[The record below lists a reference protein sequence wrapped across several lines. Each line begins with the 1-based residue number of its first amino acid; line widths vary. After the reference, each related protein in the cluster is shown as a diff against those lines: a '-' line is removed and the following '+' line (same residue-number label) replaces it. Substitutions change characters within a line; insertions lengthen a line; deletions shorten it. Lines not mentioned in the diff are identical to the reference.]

1 MIWLVD
7 GNLLAAYVLSGH
19 PHHAQVER
27 WFDNLTDRFATCSV
41 TQGTLLRLHMRLA
54 IDKSSAA
61 AWRALA
67 EVEAHTLHDYCSDDL
82 PYREVPHRLM
92 QGHGQITDAWLI
104 ELARRNGGKVATLDQ
119 GMVATY
125 PNEAVLI

>member
-1 MIWLVD
+1 MIWLAD

-19 PHHAQVER
+19 PHHDQVER

-54 IDKSSAA
+54 IDKSPAA

-67 EVEAHTLHDYCSDDL
+67 EIEAHVLHDYWSDDL
-82 PYREVPHRLM
+82 SYRDVPYWLM
-92 QGHGQITDAWLI
+92 QGHRQVTDAWLV

-125 PNEAVLI
+125 PNDAVLI

>member
-1 MIWLVD
+1 MIWLAD

-19 PHHAQVER
+19 PHHAHAER
-27 WFDNLTDRFATCSV
+27 WFDQLTDRFATCSV

-61 AWRALA
+61 AWRAL
-67 EVEAHTLHDYCSDDL
+67 EEIEAHPLHDYWSDDL
-82 PYREVPHRLM
+82 PYREVPHRSM
-92 QGHGQITDAWLI
+92 QGHRQVTDAWI
-104 ELARRNGGKVATLDQ
+104 VELARRNGGKVATLDQ
-119 GMVATY
+119 GMAAAY